1 MRNSFWLCLILT
13 KCQSIVTGY
22 SLELRMFKRISLL
35 LVSAVVATI
44 APIANPVFAA
54 QSSKP
59 VPAELSNVVYALDQA
74 ASKQDID
81 TVMKYYA
88 PTFNHSDG
96 LNRDRYKQTLS
107 ELWQRYKN
115 ISYRTEISK
124 WEQQGDLITAETV
137 TMVQGVKGAEND
149 NFKLEARL
157 ISTQTYKNI
166 NGQLQVVSQQVLAEQ
181 SSLSAGDAP
190 PPVKLKA
197 PELIGVGRQYVLDAI
212 VTEPLGTSLLL
223 GAALEEP
230 VEAKNYLNDNTI
242 DLRPLR
248 AGGVFKIGQAPFSS
262 GDRWISVVL
271 VRESG
276 ITIASQRLRVTKDFT
291 GNQYTPLPEPDTTP
305 SRVRPRP
312 NNDQTL

>member
-1 MRNSFWLCLILT
+1 
-13 KCQSIVTGY
+13 
-22 SLELRMFKRISLL
+22 MFKRITLL
-35 LVSAVVATI
+35 LVSAAVATL
-44 APIANPVFAA
+44 APIANLALAA

-59 VPAELSNVVYALDQA
+59 APAELENIVFALDKA
-74 ASKQDID
+74 ASQQDIE

-96 LNRDRYKQTLS
+96 LTRDRYKQTLS

-115 ISYRTEISK
+115 ITYRTEISK
-124 WEQQGDLITAETV
+124 WEKQGDLITAETV
-137 TMVQGVKGAEND
+137 TMVQGVRGAEND
-149 NFKLEARL
+149 NFKLDAKL

-181 SSLSAGDAP
+181 SSLSTGDAP
-190 PPVKLKA
+190 PPVKLKV

-212 VTEPLGTSLLL
+212 VTEPLGASLLL
-223 GAALEEP
+223 GAAIEEP
-230 VEAKNYLNDNTI
+230 VEAKNYLNENMI
-242 DLRPLR
+242 NLRPLS
-248 AGGVFKIGQAPFSS
+248 AGGLFKIGQAPFAS

-276 ITIASQRLRVTKDFT
+276 ITITSQRVRVSKDFT

-305 SRVRPRP
+305 SRVRPQSNSDR
-312 NNDQTL
+312 TL

>member
-1 MRNSFWLCLILT
+1 
-13 KCQSIVTGY
+13 
-22 SLELRMFKRISLL
+22 MFKRISLL
-35 LVSAVVATI
+35 IVAAASATL
-44 APIANPVFAA
+44 APIVDPTFAA

-59 VPAELSNVVYALDQA
+59 APAELENVIFALDKA
-74 ASKQDID
+74 ASKQDIE

-96 LNRDRYKQTLS
+96 LNRDRYKQLLS
-107 ELWQRYKN
+107 QLWQRYKS

-124 WEQQGDLITAETV
+124 WEKQGDLITAETV
-137 TMVQGVKGAEND
+137 TMIQGMRGAEND
-149 NFKLEARL
+149 NFKLDARL
-157 ISTQTYKNI
+157 ISTQTYKST
-166 NGQLQVVSQQVLAEQ
+166 NGQLQVVSQQVLAEN
-181 SSLSAGDAP
+181 SSLSTGDAP
-190 PPVKLKA
+190 PPVKLKI

-223 GAALEEP
+223 GAAIEEP
-230 VEAKNYLNDNTI
+230 VEAKNYLNENMI

-248 AGGVFKIGQAPFSS
+248 AGGLFKIGQAPFSS

-276 ITIASQRLRVTKDFT
+276 ITITSQRLRVTKDFT

-312 NNDQTL
+312 NSDQTL

>member
-1 MRNSFWLCLILT
+1 
-13 KCQSIVTGY
+13 
-22 SLELRMFKRISLL
+22 MFKRIALL
-35 LVSAVVATI
+35 LVSAAVATV
-44 APIANPVFAA
+44 APIANPVLAA

-59 VPAELSNVVYALDQA
+59 APAELSNIVFALDKA
-74 ASKQDID
+74 ASKQDIEA
-81 TVMKYYA
+81 VMKYYA
-88 PTFNHSDG
+88 PNFNTSDG
-96 LNRDRYKQTLS
+96 LDRDRYKQVLS

-124 WEQQGDLITAETV
+124 WDKQGDLITAETV
-137 TMVQGVKGAEND
+137 TMVQGRKGAEND
-149 NFKLEARL
+149 NFKLDARL

-181 SSLSAGDAP
+181 SSLSSGEAP
-190 PPVKLKA
+190 PTVKLKV

-212 VTEPLGTSLLL
+212 VTEPLGTSLVL
-223 GAALEEP
+223 GAAIEEP
-230 VEAKNYLNDNTI
+230 VEAKNFLNENTI
-242 DLRPLR
+242 NLRPLI
-248 AGGVFKIGQAPFSS
+248 AGGLFKIGQAPFSS

-276 ITIASQRLRVTKDFT
+276 ITIASQRLRVSKDFT

-312 NNDQTL
+312 NNEQTL

>member
-1 MRNSFWLCLILT
+1 
-13 KCQSIVTGY
+13 
-22 SLELRMFKRISLL
+22 MFKRIALL
-35 LVSAVVATI
+35 LASAAVSAIA
-44 APIANPVFAA
+44 APIANPVLAA

-59 VPAELSNVVYALDQA
+59 VPPELSNIVYALDKA
-74 ASKQDID
+74 ASSQDIE

-88 PTFNHSDG
+88 PTFNHADG
-96 LNRDRYKQTLS
+96 LNRDRYKQVLS
-107 ELWQRYKN
+107 ELWKRYKN

-124 WEQQGDLITAETV
+124 WEKQGDLITAETV
-137 TMVQGVKGAEND
+137 TMVQGAKAAEND
-149 NFKLEARL
+149 NFKLDARL
-157 ISTQTYKNI
+157 ISTQTYKTI
-166 NGQLQVVSQQVLAEQ
+166 NGQLQVISQQVLSEQ
-181 SSLSAGDAP
+181 SSLSTGDAP

-223 GAALEEP
+223 GAAIEEP

-242 DLRPLR
+242 NLKPLR
-248 AGGVFKIGQAPFSS
+248 AGGLFKIGQAPFAS

-276 ITIASQRLRVTKDFT
+276 ITITSQRLRVSKDFT

-312 NNDQTL
+312 NNEQTL

>member
-1 MRNSFWLCLILT
+1 
-13 KCQSIVTGY
+13 
-22 SLELRMFKRISLL
+22 MFKRIALL
-35 LVSAVVATI
+35 LVSAAVATV
-44 APIANPVFAA
+44 APIANPVLAA

-59 VPAELSNVVYALDQA
+59 APAELSNIVFALDKA
-74 ASKQDID
+74 ASKQDIEA
-81 TVMKYYA
+81 VMKYYA
-88 PTFNHSDG
+88 PNFNTSDG
-96 LNRDRYKQTLS
+96 LDRDRYKQVLS

-124 WEQQGDLITAETV
+124 WDKQGDLITAETV
-137 TMVQGVKGAEND
+137 TMVQGMKGAEND
-149 NFKLEARL
+149 NFKLDARL

-181 SSLSAGDAP
+181 SSLSSGEAP
-190 PPVKLKA
+190 PTVKLKV

-212 VTEPLGTSLLL
+212 VTEPLGTSLVL
-223 GAALEEP
+223 GAAIEEP
-230 VEAKNYLNDNTI
+230 VEAKNFLNENTI
-242 DLRPLR
+242 NLRPLI
-248 AGGVFKIGQAPFSS
+248 AGGLFKIGQAPFSS

-276 ITIASQRLRVTKDFT
+276 ITIASQRLRVSKDFT

-312 NNDQTL
+312 NNEQTL

>member
-1 MRNSFWLCLILT
+1 
-13 KCQSIVTGY
+13 
-22 SLELRMFKRISLL
+22 MFKRITLL
-35 LVSAVVATI
+35 LVSAVVASI
-44 APIANPVFAA
+44 APIANPVLAA

-59 VPAELSNVVYALDQA
+59 APPELSNIVFALDKA
-74 ASKQDID
+74 ASSQDLEG
-81 TVMKYYA
+81 VMKYYA
-88 PTFNHSDG
+88 PNFNHSDG
-96 LNRDRYKQTLS
+96 LNRDRYKQVLG

-115 ISYRTEISK
+115 IRYHTEISK
-124 WEQQGDLITAETV
+124 WDKQGDLITAETV
-137 TMVQGVKGAEND
+137 TMVQGGKGAEND
-149 NFKLEARL
+149 NFKLDARL

-166 NGQLQVVSQQVLAEQ
+166 NGQLQVVSQQILSEQ
-181 SSLSAGDAP
+181 SSLSTGDAP
-190 PPVKLKA
+190 PPVKLKV

-223 GAALEEP
+223 GAAIEEP

-242 DLRPLR
+242 NLRPLS
-248 AGGVFKIGQAPFSS
+248 AGGLFKIGQAPFSS

-276 ITIASQRLRVTKDFT
+276 ITIASQRLRVSKEFT

-312 NNDQTL
+312 NNEQTL

>member
-1 MRNSFWLCLILT
+1 
-13 KCQSIVTGY
+13 
-22 SLELRMFKRISLL
+22 MFKRISLF
-35 LVSAVVATI
+35 LVSAAIATL
-44 APIANPVFAA
+44 APIANPALAA

-59 VPAELSNVVYALDQA
+59 APAELENIVFALDKA
-74 ASKQDID
+74 ASKQDLE

-96 LNRDRYKQTLS
+96 LTRDLYKQTLS
-107 ELWQRYKN
+107 DLWKRYNN
-115 ISYRTEISK
+115 ITYRTEISK
-124 WEQQGDLITAETV
+124 WEKKGDLITAETV
-137 TMVQGVKGAEND
+137 TMVQGMRGAEND
-149 NFKLEARL
+149 NFKLDAKL
-157 ISTQTYKNI
+157 ISSQTYKNV

-181 SSLSAGDAP
+181 SSLSTGDAP
-190 PPVKLKA
+190 PPVKLKM

-223 GAALEEP
+223 GAAIEES
-230 VEAKNYLNDNTI
+230 VEAKNYLNENMI
-242 DLRPLR
+242 NLRPLR
-248 AGGVFKIGQAPFSS
+248 AGGLFKIGQAPFSS

-276 ITIASQRLRVTKDFT
+276 ITIASQRLRVSKDFT

-312 NNDQTL
+312 NNNQTL